1 MVAVKE
7 LLSETLSDLSS
18 EESKNLKWFVQFTS
32 FQRSLPD
39 IHLGLVPMADGTDA
53 LVDMM
58 VKKCGLKSVD
68 IMREIFMDMNRTD
81 LVQRLSETNSTPK
94 GKIKRTTVTLIF
106 NNEYVWL
113 QNLHLFFVLL
123 MA

>member
-7 LLSETLSDLSS
+7 LLSETINDLSS

-39 IHLGLVPMADGTDA
+39 IQLGLVQKTDSTDV

-58 VKKCGLKSVD
+58 VKKYGLKSVD
-68 IMREIFMDMNRTD
+68 IIREIFMDMNRTD
-81 LVQRLSETNSTPK
+81 LPETSSPPK
-94 GKIKRTTVTLIF
+94 GKFKRTTVTLIY
-106 NNEYVWL
+106 NNKYVWL
-113 QNLHLFFVLL
+113 QNLYLFLYIFFVSL